1 MKKIVSLGLITV
13 LSTSLLAGC
22 LSSEPNNES
31 KKTAGGLSE
40 QENFNATGLPIV
52 KEPITVRVLFPRT
65 PDQDNFENMW
75 FIKEIAKKTNI
86 HLKVEAVE
94 SVGWEEKKKLAFA
107 TGDLPDIFLSGLT
120 SNDEN
125 IYGPQKLLLPLNDLI
140 NKNAP
145 LTKELMTKY
154 PEVTKSFTFEDGSI
168 YTLPAFVSAKRD
180 LFGALTYINKQWLQN
195 VGLPMPTNLDEL
207 YTVLKAFKDKDP
219 NRNGQ
224 ADEIPMSGLFKGD
237 TRMLILSALGFVD
250 HRHDVI
256 KNKYVYVPTQPGYK
270 EYLVY
275 MNKLFKE
282 GLLDKDYFVQ
292 TREQILAKEAALR
305 LGVYSGGGLS
315 GNFKGDEYRQMTVT
329 PALISSLNTEKVARK
344 NPQYLRL
351 GTFAITNKAKN
362 KEALIRLL
370 DFLYTDE
377 GTLMGR
383 TGPELGKWD
392 GKGGYEWS
400 EFEGV
405 KTFKPHF
412 EGYTSYN
419 IFRQQNTMY
428 NLPIHITEQW
438 FILTTHGDERNRWS
452 TEVTMGSGR
461 FDYLR
466 LPYPEVKFKAE
477 EQEKISS
484 YVDMDSYVDQMEAK
498 FIMGEVPISQW
509 DSYVQTIQKMGSDE
523 MSRIRQAAYD
533 RWNKAGK

>member
-1 MKKIVSLGLITV
+1 MKKIVSLGIITV
-13 LSTSLLAGC
+13 MSTSLLAGC
-22 LSSEPNNES
+22 LNSQPNNES
-31 KKTAGGLSE
+31 KATAGGLSE
-40 QENFNATGLPIV
+40 KDNFNATGLPIV

-65 PDQDNFENMW
+65 PDQENFENMW
-75 FIKEIAKKTNI
+75 FVKELAKKTNI
-86 HLKVEAVE
+86 QLKVEAVE

-140 NKNAP
+140 NKHAP
-145 LTKELMTKY
+145 LTKELMAKY

-168 YTLPAFVSAKRD
+168 YTLPAFNSGKRD
-180 LFGALTYINKQWLQN
+180 SIGAPSHINKQWLQN
-195 VGLPMPTNLDEL
+195 VGLPMPGNLDEL
-207 YTVLKAFKDKDP
+207 YTVLKAFKEKDP

-224 ADEIPMSGLFKGD
+224 ADEIPLSGLFKGNI
-237 TRMLILSALGFVD
+237 RMLVLSALGFVD

-256 KNKYVYVPTQPGYK
+256 KDKYVYVPIQPGYK

-292 TREQILAKEAALR
+292 TREQLLAKEAALR
-305 LGVYSGGGLS
+305 LGVYADGGLT
-315 GNFKGDEYRQMTVT
+315 GNFKGDEYRQMALT
-329 PALISSLNTEKVARK
+329 PALTSSLNTEKVVRK
-344 NPQYLRL
+344 QPQYLRL

-377 GTLMGR
+377 GTIMGR
-383 TGPELGKWD
+383 SGPELGKWD

-400 EFEGV
+400 EFGGV

-412 EGYTSYN
+412 EGYTSYAQ
-419 IFRQQNTMY
+419 FRQRNTMY

-438 FILTTHGDERNRWS
+438 FILTTHGDERNRWN
-452 TEVTMGSGR
+452 TEIAVESGR
-461 FDYLR
+461 YDHLR
-466 LPYPEVKFKAE
+466 LPYPEVKFKAD

-484 YVDMDSYVDQMEAK
+484 YVDIDSYVDQMEAK
-498 FIMGEVPISQW
+498 FIMGEAPISQW